1 MLGPAPNNQGGISTV
16 LKTYQ
21 HAGLFSQWPIKLL
34 ITTFTDRTVFQKA
47 IQGIRCLIDFLSLAL
62 KGRVSLVHAHMATG
76 VSFWRK
82 SVFLWIAYFAK
93 IPTLLHLHGG
103 AFLSFYQDS
112 NPITKWYI
120 RQLYAK
126 MSVVGV
132 LSEQWEKDINQIV
145 QNTNIKIIYNPAS
158 IFPDHSE
165 INPAL
170 HIPQRFLFLG
180 RLDEK
185 KGVDDLLQAFL
196 RLKSQYP
203 DMTLCCAGHGDTP
216 KYKKIVH
223 AMGLDKQIILP
234 GWLDDQKKMQELKT
248 ASYFVLPS
256 YFEGVP
262 MCILEA
268 MSYQLPVISTRV
280 GGTPD
285 LIESDV
291 DGLLIQAGDIDALT
305 SAMKQLLDNPE
316 YASQLGIAAR
326 KKIES
331 QFKADQ
337 VLQNLGEIYN
347 SMINK

>member
-1 MLGPAPNNQGGISTV
+1 
-16 LKTYQ
+16 
-21 HAGLFSQWPIKLL
+21 
-34 ITTFTDRTVFQKA
+34 
-47 IQGIRCLIDFLSLAL
+47 
-62 KGRVSLVHAHMATG
+62 
-76 VSFWRK
+76 
-82 SVFLWIAYFAK
+82 
-93 IPTLLHLHGG
+93 
-103 AFLSFYQDS
+103 
-112 NPITKWYI
+112 
-120 RQLYAK
+120 
-126 MSVVGV
+126 
-132 LSEQWEKDINQIV
+132 
-145 QNTNIKIIYNPAS
+145 
-158 IFPDHSE
+158 
-165 INPAL
+165 
-170 HIPQRFLFLG
+170 
-180 RLDEK
+180 
-185 KGVDDLLQAFL
+185 
-196 RLKSQYP
+196 
-203 DMTLCCAGHGDTP
+203 
-216 KYKKIVH
+216 
-223 AMGLDKQIILP
+223 MGLDKQIILP